1 MKKTNFLYLLLPVF
15 LTGCAVLHHYS
26 LGDIDNRSSSK
37 PKPFTIMV
45 SEKGIN
51 LNEGL
56 ALVQGGLYASNSSSN
71 ADAIK
76 DIEYVKLMITL
87 STMGPRTGAMT
98 FVKNYTDTIPDLL
111 YKECPSG
118 NITGLRSVRETAQ
131 YPVITGEI
139 IKIEGYCLDSI

>member
-1 MKKTNFLYLLLPVF
+1 MKKLHIFLFLLPAF
-15 LTGCAVLHHYS
+15 FTQCAVLHHYS
-26 LGDIDNRSSSK
+26 LGDIDNRTPHLK
-37 PKPFTIMV
+37 RFKVMV

-51 LNEGL
+51 INEGL

-71 ADAIK
+71 ADAIR
-76 DIEYVKLMITL
+76 DIEYVKLIITL

-98 FVKNYTDTIPDLL
+98 FVKNYTDTIPDLI

-118 NITGLRSVRETAQ
+118 NITGLQSIRETAK

-139 IKIEGYCLDSI
+139 IRIEGYCRDSI